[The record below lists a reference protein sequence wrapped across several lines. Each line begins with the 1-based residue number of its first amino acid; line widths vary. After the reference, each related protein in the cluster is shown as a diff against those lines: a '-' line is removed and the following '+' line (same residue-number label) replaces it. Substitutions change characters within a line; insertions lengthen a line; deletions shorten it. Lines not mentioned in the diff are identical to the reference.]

1 MRNLTLDPHL
11 ALRVLLSSG
20 GELRCGRRLR
30 EASTLGEVPRFA
42 RDDGG
47 DVAAIPSTCGQV
59 NYVLSFL
66 LAGAGRAGTT
76 A

>member
-1 MRNLTLDPHL
+1 MR
-11 ALRVLLSSG
+11 
-20 GELRCGRRLR
+20 RRLR

-47 DVAAIPSTCGQV
+47 DVAVIPSTCGQV

-76 A
+76 T